1 MLSAA
6 LTLGS
11 AVSSYA
17 APLAKKAGGVTA
29 ENQLAAKVAA
39 PGDQKGKIMLTNPR
53 LAKTV
58 QVSGL
63 HKVKSQ
69 LQAKRQAA
77 LKSATAAQRA
87 AAAGIDLR
95 GNVVY
100 SDTWGEASLP
110 NVSTI
115 PTSEGGAF
123 GQIAPLNNSYMYG
136 SVDNGDGLY
145 YCVSHMSIFGMD
157 LMTLDT
163 YDTDTWEKISSK
175 SVNYDCMSL
184 GCALDPVSGDIYGV
198 YYAVEGQSL
207 VLKWAKADYENGI
220 SIPIADFP
228 VGVMSVG
235 AADDGTFY
243 ALGVDLILYK
253 VDKTTGQTEAVAQAD
268 LPSQY
273 LSGGCVN
280 TANNTYLQAY
290 STDTEAGL
298 VEINLETGETVEL
311 CQYPDGEEIM
321 GLYIPKP
328 AAADKAPAAPGLT
341 VVCDNGSMDVAIK
354 VTMPTTL
361 FDGTPASGQTFSY
374 KVETGDGATVASGTA
389 AAGAEVTETATLAA
403 SGMTKFIATVSND
416 AGTSPKAKAECFVG
430 KGAPSAPANVKLA
443 WANGTATLTWNAVT
457 ASSDGGFL
465 DPAAVTYTVAGAD
478 GEIIASGLTAT
489 TFTQAVPL
497 PASYTAL
504 SYSVKAE
511 YDGKSS
517 AFVASNVVGLGE
529 FTTPLTMDM
538 TDAANFAIHT
548 IEDVNGDG
556 KTWNFSSGTRYT
568 YHSSNAANDWL
579 FSPAVKLEGGKSYKI
594 SAVVAAQA
602 NSYAERIEVFM
613 GQQPSSAAMT
623 LEVIPSTDVVG
634 TADTEIEA
642 YVTPSATGIY
652 HVGFHAISDANKY
665 YLHLKSYSISA
676 PISASAPEA
685 VENVSVKA
693 SSSDCFK
700 AEISFK
706 APSKTIAGDALTGNV
721 KVKVLR
727 GETLVAEESLAPGA
741 TKSLMDNTVVDSDTY
756 TYSFIPVNAAGEEGK
771 TVTVAAFIGAAKPGQ
786 AGDFAGYSAGNTV
799 HLSWTA
805 PTADAD
811 GNALVSPSLTYNVWS
826 VEGGYLGEILN
837 DAPIT
842 STSYSFDI
850 DVPAEQ
856 DFVQYA
862 IQAVNYDVE
871 GGASGALVSVGPAYV
886 MPVLYSGGASLESYI
901 LGISGT
907 GDASLGD
914 ASMGVAPYAGEDFF
928 YAKFTA
934 IGQTES
940 FITGK
945 IAVTGEAPVVMFRE
959 YKLSDQDTN
968 GTVVSVICEGVTTEL
983 ASYTHADLDTDVWS
997 KRKCSLAQFKGKE
1010 VQLLITAVCNG
1021 VAYNL
1026 YDEINIC
1033 EDINYDLQ
1041 AAISAPATVETGA
1054 EFNVSVTIVNDGAE
1068 DSDSYTVNLY
1078 RNGEIVDTKTNNYGL
1093 AEGESDVMTFK
1104 QTLGLHDGDSAE
1116 YKAVVVYEADEVPDN
1131 NTTATVVVTRKRST
1145 LPAVTGL
1152 AGEKTADGNS
1162 LTWDEI
1168 VIADAMPMDVTEDF
1182 ESAEPFAKEFEGWTF
1197 VDGDGKA
1204 VGGFEGIDLPG
1215 IEPGTTTGSF
1225 FIFDNADNTFNESYN
1240 TSSGTKFLAA
1250 LFNFDDSQV
1259 DDWAISPLLTGE
1271 AQTISFQARSYSADY
1286 PEKIEVWYTTDDSAN
1301 PNDFVKV
1308 EAFGTKTLSDEFL
1321 LCTADL
1327 PAGAKHFA
1335 IRSCAAGAFM
1345 LMIDDVTY
1353 KAIVGFNG
1361 QLQGYNVYCDGV
1373 KLNDAPVAQASYLHA
1388 TEDDAAHTYHVT
1400 AVYDKGESELSD
1412 PVTVGQSGVDSVL
1425 AAGLKIS
1432 VEGQSIVVTGAE
1444 GKLVT
1449 INSVDGKTIYAA
1461 QGDARVAVNAAIYL
1475 VTVDRKTVKVAVR

>member
-17 APLAKKAGGVTA
+17 APLAKKAGGVTT
-29 ENQLAAKVAA
+29 ENQLAAKVAT
-39 PGDQKGKIMLTNPR
+39 PGEQKGQIRLTNPR
-53 LAKTV
+53 LAKTA

-63 HKVKSQ
+63 HKVKSE
-69 LQAKRQAA
+69 LQAKRHAA

-87 AAAGIDLR
+87 AAASLDLR

-100 SDTWGEASLP
+100 SDTWGDASLP

-115 PTSEGGAF
+115 PTAEGGAF
-123 GQIAPLNNSYMYG
+123 WEIAPLNNIYMYG
-136 SVDNGDGLY
+136 SIDNGDGLY
-145 YCVSHMSIFGMD
+145 FGVSLMSIFGMD
-157 LMTLDT
+157 FMTLDT

-175 SVNYDCMSL
+175 SVDYDCMSQ

-235 AADDGTFY
+235 ATDDGTFY
-243 ALGVDLILYK
+243 ALGVDFILYK

-268 LPSQY
+268 LPAQY

-290 STDTEAGL
+290 STDNEAGL
-298 VEINLETGETVEL
+298 VEINLETGESVEL

-341 VVCDNGSMDVAIK
+341 VTCDNGSMDVAIK

-361 FDGTPASGQTFSY
+361 FDGTPASSQTFSY
-374 KVETGDGATVASGTA
+374 KVETGDGVTVASGTA

-403 SGMTKFIATVSND
+403 SGMTRFIATVSND
-416 AGTSPKAKAECFVG
+416 AGVSPKAKAECFVG
-430 KGAPSAPANVKLA
+430 KGAPSAPTNVELA
-443 WANGTATLTWNAVT
+443 WANGTATLTWNPVT
-457 ASSDGGFL
+457 TSSDNGFI
-465 DPAAVTYTVAGAD
+465 DPADVTYTVADAD
-478 GEIIASGLTAT
+478 GEVLASGLTAT
-489 TFTQAVPL
+489 TFTQDVPL
-497 PASYTAL
+497 PAVYTAL

-511 YDGKSS
+511 YAGKSS

-529 FTTPLTMDM
+529 FSTPLTMDM
-538 TDAANFAIHT
+538 ADAANFALHA

-556 KTWNFSSGTRYT
+556 KTWNFSGGTRYT
-568 YHSSNAANDWL
+568 YSSSKAADDWL
-579 FSPAVKLEGGKSYKI
+579 FSPAVKLEGGKSYRI
-594 SAVVAAQA
+594 SVVVAAQA
-602 NSYAERIEVFM
+602 NSYAERIEVFL
-613 GQQPSSAAMT
+613 GQQSSSAAMD

-634 TADTEIEA
+634 TADTELEA
-642 YVTPSATGIY
+642 YVTPSVSGVY
-652 HVGFHAISDANKY
+652 HVGFHAISDADKY
-665 YLHLKSYSISA
+665 YLHLRSYSISA
-676 PISASAPEA
+676 PVSGTAPEA
-685 VENVSVKA
+685 VEDVSVKA

-741 TKSLMDNTVVDSDTY
+741 TVSLVDDTVADSGTY
-756 TYSFIPVNAAGEEGK
+756 TYTFIPVNAAGEEGK
-771 TVTVAAFIGAAKPGQ
+771 SISVAAFIGAAKPGLP
-786 AGDFAGYSAGNTV
+786 GNFSGYSSGNKV
-799 HLSWTA
+799 HFSWTA
-805 PTADAD
+805 PTTDAD
-811 GNALVSPSLTYNVWS
+811 GNALVASNLTYNVWS
-826 VEGGYLGEILN
+826 VEGSYLGEVLN
-837 DAPIT
+837 ESPIT
-842 STSYSFDI
+842 DTSYSLDI
-850 DVPAEQ
+850 NVPATQ

-871 GGASGALVSVGPAYV
+871 GGAYAALVTVGPAYE

-907 GDASLGD
+907 GDASLGT
-914 ASMGVAPYAGEDFF
+914 SSLGVDPYAGDDYF

-934 IGQTES
+934 LNQTES

-945 IAVTGEAPVVMFRE
+945 IAVAGEAPVVMFRE
-959 YKLSDQDTN
+959 YRISDQDIN
-968 GTVVSVICEGVTTEL
+968 GTVVSVMCEGVTTEL
-983 ASYTHADLDTDVWS
+983 TSYAHTDLDAGVWN
-997 KRKCSLAQFKGKE
+997 KRKCSLAQFKGKD
-1010 VQLLITAVCNG
+1010 VQIVVTAVCNG
-1021 VAYNL
+1021 IAYNL

-1041 AAISAPATVETGA
+1041 GAISAPATVETGA
-1054 EFNVSVTIVNDGAE
+1054 EFNVTVTVSNEGAE
-1068 DSDSYTVNLY
+1068 DADAYTVNLY
-1078 RNGEIVDTKTNNYGL
+1078 RNGEIVDTKTNNGL
-1093 AEGESDVMTFK
+1093 AEAESEVVTFK

-1131 NTTATVVVTRKRST
+1131 NTTATVVVNRKRST
-1145 LPAVTGL
+1145 FPAVTGL

-1168 VIADAMPMDVTEDF
+1168 VIEEAMPMDVIEDF

-1197 VDGDGKA
+1197 VDGDGKP
-1204 VGGFEGIDLPG
+1204 VGGFQSIDLPG
-1215 IEPGTTTGSF
+1215 IVPGTTTGSF
-1225 FIFDNADNTFNESYN
+1225 FVFDNADNTFNQSYD
-1240 TSSGTKFLAA
+1240 TTSGTKFLAT
-1250 LFNFDDSQV
+1250 LFNYDGSTI

-1286 PEKIEVWYTTDDSAN
+1286 PEKIEVWYTTDDSTN

-1308 EAFGTKTLSDEFL
+1308 EAFGTKTLPGSFAL
-1321 LCTADL
+1321 YTADL

-1335 IRSCAAGAFM
+1335 IRSCATDSFM
-1345 LMIDDVTY
+1345 LMVDDVCF
-1353 KAIVGFNG
+1353 KAISGFDG

-1373 KLNDAPVAQASYLHA
+1373 KLNDALLAQPSYLHA

-1400 AVYDKGESELSD
+1400 AVYDKGESELSE
-1412 PVTVGQSGVDSVL
+1412 PVTIGQTGVDSVL
-1425 AAGLKIS
+1425 AAGLKVY
-1432 VEGQSIVVTGAE
+1432 VEGKSIVVTGAE

-1449 INSVDGKTIYAA
+1449 IYSVDGRTIYSA
-1461 QGDARVAVNAAIYL
+1461 QGDARVAVNTAIYL
-1475 VTVDRKTVKVAVR
+1475 VTVDRQTVKVAVR

>member
-17 APLAKKAGGVTA
+17 APLAKKAGGVTT
-29 ENQLAAKVAA
+29 ENQLAAKVAT
-39 PGDQKGKIMLTNPR
+39 PGEQKGQIRLTNPR
-53 LAKTV
+53 FAKTA

-63 HKVKSQ
+63 HRVKSE
-69 LQAKRQAA
+69 LQAKRHAA

-87 AAAGIDLR
+87 VAAGTNLR
-95 GNVVY
+95 GHMVASSSGELQPGVY
-100 SDTWGEASLP
+100 D
-110 NVSTI
+110 I
-115 PTSEGGAF
+115 PTTTGGAF
-123 GQIAPLNNSYMYG
+123 EMVGPLGGQYLYG

-145 YCVSHMSIFGMD
+145 YAVSYMNFMGMFEII
-157 LMTLDT
+157 TLDT
-163 YDTDTWEKISSK
+163 YDAETWEKINTQNVS
-175 SVNYDCMSL
+175 YDCMSQ

-198 YYAVEGQSL
+198 YYAIEGDAL
-207 VLKWAKADYENGI
+207 VSKWAKADYANGT

-228 VGVMSVG
+228 IDVISVGV
-235 AADDGTFY
+235 DNDGTFY
-243 ALGVDLILYK
+243 VLGEDLILYQVNK
-253 VDKTTGQTEAVAQAD
+253 STGQSEAIAQVD
-268 LPSQY
+268 VPY
-273 LSGGCVN
+273 YYISGGCVN
-280 TANNTYLQAY
+280 PANKTYLQAY
-290 STDTEAGL
+290 STKDSAGL
-298 VEINLETGETVEL
+298 VEIDLETGESVEL
-311 CQYPDGEEIM
+311 CQFAGGEEVV

-328 AAADKAPAAPGLT
+328 AAEDKAPAAPGLT
-341 VVCDNGSMDVAIK
+341 VACDNGSMDVAIK

-416 AGTSPKAKAECFVG
+416 AGVSPKAKAECFVG

-443 WANGTATLTWNAVT
+443 WADATATLTWNPVT
-457 ASSDGGFL
+457 TSSDNGFI
-465 DPAAVTYTVAGAD
+465 DPAEVTYTVADAD
-478 GEIIASGLTAT
+478 GEVLASGLTAT

-497 PASYTAL
+497 PAVYTAL

-511 YDGKSS
+511 YAGKSS

-529 FTTPLTMDM
+529 FAAPLTMDM
-538 TDAANFAIHT
+538 TDADNFAIHT
-548 IEDVNGDG
+548 IEDANDDG
-556 KTWNFSSGTRYT
+556 KTWNFSGGTRYS
-568 YHSSNAANDWL
+568 YSSSNAANDWL

-602 NSYAERIEVFM
+602 NSYAERIEVFL

-634 TADTEIEA
+634 TADTELEA
-642 YVTPSATGIY
+642 YVTPSVSGVY
-652 HVGFHAISDANKY
+652 HVGFHAISDADKY
-665 YLHLKSYSISA
+665 YLHLRSYSISA
-676 PISASAPEA
+676 PVSASAPEA

-727 GETLVAEESLAPGA
+727 GETLVKEESLAPGA
-741 TKSLMDNTVVDSDTY
+741 TTSLVDNTVVDSDTY
-756 TYSFIPVNAAGEEGK
+756 IYSFIPVNAAGEEGK
-771 TVTVAAFIGAAKPGQ
+771 IVTVSAFIGAAQPGQ
-786 AGDFAGYSAGNTV
+786 AGNFAGYSAGNTV

-811 GNALVSPSLTYNVWS
+811 GNALLAPSLTYNVWS

-842 STSYSFDI
+842 STSYSLDI

-871 GGASGALVSVGPAYV
+871 GNPSGALVSVGPAYV
-886 MPVLYSGGASLESYI
+886 MPVLYSGGASLGEYI

-907 GDASLGD
+907 GDANLGD
-914 ASMGVAPYAGEDFF
+914 ASMGVAPYAGDDFF

-945 IAVTGEAPVVMFRE
+945 IAVAGEAPVVMFRE
-959 YKLSDQDTN
+959 YKVGDNDTN
-968 GTVVSVICEGVTTEL
+968 GTVVSVLCEGVTTEL
-983 ASYTHADLDTDVWS
+983 ASYTHADFDTDVWA
-997 KRKCSLAQFKGKE
+997 KRKYSLAQFKGKD
-1010 VQLLITAVCNG
+1010 VQILITALCNG
-1021 VAYNL
+1021 MAYNL

-1033 EDINYDLQ
+1033 EDINYDLN

-1054 EFNVSVTIVNDGAE
+1054 EFNVTVTVTNEGAE
-1068 DSDSYTVNLY
+1068 DADAYTVNLY
-1078 RNGEIVDTKTNNYGL
+1078 RDGEIVDTKTNNYGV
-1093 AEGESDVMTFK
+1093 AEEESDVMTFK

-1131 NTTATVVVTRKRST
+1131 NTTATVVVNRKRST

-1168 VIADAMPMDVTEDF
+1168 VLEDAMPMDVTEDF
-1182 ESAEPFAKEFEGWTF
+1182 ESAESFAKEFEGWTF

-1204 VGGFEGIDLPG
+1204 VGGFQGIDLPG
-1215 IEPGTTTGSF
+1215 IVPGTTTGSF
-1225 FIFDNADNTFNESYN
+1225 FVFDNADNTFNQSYD
-1240 TSSGTKFLAA
+1240 TTSGTKFLAT
-1250 LFNFDDSQV
+1250 LFNLDDSTI

-1271 AQTISFQARSYSADY
+1271 AQTISFQAKSYSEDY
-1286 PEKIEVWYTTDDSAN
+1286 PEQVEVWYTTDDSTN

-1308 EAFGTKTLSDEFL
+1308 EAFGTKTIPGEFSL
-1321 LCTADL
+1321 YTADL

-1335 IRSCAAGAFM
+1335 IRSCATGSFM
-1345 LMIDDVTY
+1345 LMVDDVSF
-1353 KAIVGFNG
+1353 KMIVGFDG
-1361 QLQGYNVYCDGV
+1361 QLQGYNVYCDGA
-1373 KLNDAPVAQASYLHA
+1373 KLNDAPLAQPSFLHA

-1400 AVYDKGESELSD
+1400 AVYDKGESELSE
-1412 PVTVGQSGVDSVL
+1412 PVTIDQSGIDSVL